1 MFPEGF
7 TTKPRGEG
15 SDDLDVLLDGRVVA
29 QLVSSIDGMRWVAY
43 LDRHWPIGAPLVMR
57 PCESRESGLAGL
69 AAWAER
75 NRDRLRAEF
84 AGQRPRYLAA
94 PED

>member
-29 QLVSSIDGMRWVAY
+29 QLVSSIDGTRWVAY
-43 LDRHWPIGAPLVMR
+43 LDRHWPIAAPLVSR
-57 PCESRESGLAGL
+57 PCESRASGLVGL
-69 AAWAER
+69 ALWAER
-75 NRDRLRAEF
+75 NRERLRAEF
-84 AGQRPRYLAA
+84 AGRRPRYQAA
-94 PED
+94 PVD